1 MCYQNRRFI
10 VQSSSLRPDR
20 FSWRDKVNRIVFL
33 YRMKLWPLS
42 ELLLGYIPVGIIL
55 IEFTL
60 YSQPNIAAHFYKHF
74 KSSARSAYAN
84 ASFAAQYD
92 TNIPSKIGRIAL
104 ETLDDV
110 LRQATGLNLSQEISH
125 QILVVSPGDLRHEV
139 EVSIPTRYLYEMVR
153 DALSDRT
160 LEAAARL
167 YGIFIRNRCTR
178 TSASHMLEDGIHN
191 IFRRVAS
198 YPHSCKRPR
207 SEMYIL
213 EVT

>member
-1 MCYQNRRFI
+1 VAQRAILIGRKFSVSFPQRRLALIYLNQSLLTVPMCYQNRRFI

-55 IEFTL
+55 IEFAL

-74 KSSARSAYAN
+74 RSSARSAYAN

-92 TNIPSKIGRIAL
+92 TN
-104 ETLDDV
+104 
-110 LRQATGLNLSQEISH
+110 
-125 QILVVSPGDLRHEV
+125 
-139 EVSIPTRYLYEMVR
+139 
-153 DALSDRT
+153 
-160 LEAAARL
+160 
-167 YGIFIRNRCTR
+167 FIRNRCTR
-178 TSASHMLEDGIHN
+178 ASASHMLEDGIHN
-191 IFRRVAS
+191 IFRRVAN
-198 YPHSCKRPR
+198 YPHCCKRPG

-213 EVT
+213 EDT